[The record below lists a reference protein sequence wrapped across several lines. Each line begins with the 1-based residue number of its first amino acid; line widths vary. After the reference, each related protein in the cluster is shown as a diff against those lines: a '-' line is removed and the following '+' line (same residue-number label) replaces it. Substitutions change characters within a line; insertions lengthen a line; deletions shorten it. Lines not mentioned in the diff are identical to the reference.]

1 MCGESSRPKRYLDGS
16 TTDAV
21 EQRDQWRLDAPEGLV
36 DHIAANQCVNIG
48 LALGWGEPTGYI
60 PASFEG
66 QDAGGFRL

>member
-36 DHIAANQCVNIG
+36 DHIAAN
-48 LALGWGEPTGYI
+48 
-60 PASFEG
+60 
-66 QDAGGFRL
+66 